1 MTFSEKLITLRA
13 GRGWSQEK
21 LAEALGVTRQAVG
34 RWERGTSLP
43 DALGLTG
50 LARVFDVDA
59 EWLVDDADAGAPKP
73 RTARRAKLVWFDWV
87 MIALVP
93 ISIAAYPLL
102 SAWVQSVKGATYAVP
117 AWYVWVAVPLGALRF
132 ISAGWSVAAL
142 VSALIVSIRPRRR
155 ALCTAVIAVGCVLM
169 AAYLI
174 TGTALLA
181 TIPDPVADFT
191 VLVVLPAMRRPYL
204 LALLAFIVSAAVSRA
219 EKTP

>member
-21 LAEALGVTRQAVG
+21 LAEALGVTRQAVS

-59 EWLVDDADAGAPKP
+59 EWLVDETATKPKP
-73 RTARRAKLVWFDWV
+73 RTARRVKLAWFDWV
-87 MIALVP
+87 MIVLVP
-93 ISIAAYPLL
+93 LTIAASYLL
-102 SAWVQSVKGATYAVP
+102 DAWIQSVRGATYAVP

-142 VSALIVSIRPRRR
+142 VSAFIVSIRPRRR
-155 ALCTAVIAVGCVLM
+155 ALCTAVIAVGCVLT

-181 TIPDPVADFT
+181 TIPEPVADFT

-204 LALLAFIVSAAVSRA
+204 LALLAFIVSAAISRA

>member
-1 MTFSEKLITLRA
+1 M
-13 GRGWSQEK
+13 
-21 LAEALGVTRQAVG
+21 
-34 RWERGTSLP
+34 P

-59 EWLVDDADAGAPKP
+59 EWLVDETATKPKP
-73 RTARRAKLVWFDWV
+73 RTARRAELAWFDWV
-87 MIALVP
+87 MIVLVP
-93 ISIAAYPLL
+93 LTIAASYLL
-102 SAWVQSVKGATYAVP
+102 DAWIQSVRGATYAVP

-142 VSALIVSIRPRRR
+142 VSAFIVSIRPRRR
-155 ALCTAVIAVGCVLM
+155 ALCTAVIAVGCVLT

-181 TIPDPVADFT
+181 TIPEPVADFT

-204 LALLAFIVSAAVSRA
+204 LALLAFIVGAAVFRA

>member
-21 LAEALGVTRQAVG
+21 LAEALGVTRQAVS

-43 DALGLTG
+43 DALGLAG

-59 EWLVDDADAGAPKP
+59 EWLVDDADAGTPKP
-73 RTARRAKLVWFDWV
+73 RTARRAKFAWFDWV

-93 ISIAAYPLL
+93 LTIAASYLL
-102 SAWVQSVKGATYAVP
+102 NAWILSVKGATYATP
-117 AWYVWVAVPLGALRF
+117 AWYVWVATPLGSLRF

-142 VSALIVSIRPRRR
+142 VSAFIVSIRPRRR
-155 ALCTAVIAVGCVLM
+155 TLCRAVIFVGCVLT

-174 TGTALLA
+174 AGTALLA